1 MHVSMQEMMKM
12 NNITTE
18 MNPIWLGYDRS
29 IALAQ
34 LADYGVIFLDA
45 YGMPNDD
52 EYEWDMLYEMY
63 KRGEL
68 R

>member
-1 MHVSMQEMMKM
+1 MY
-12 NNITTE
+12 TTE

-68 R
+68 K

>member
-1 MHVSMQEMMKM
+1 M
-12 NNITTE
+12 ITKTI
-18 MNPIWLGYDRS
+18 NPSWLGYDRS
-29 IALAQ
+29 VAMAM

-52 EYEWDMLYEMY
+52 IYEWDMLYDMY